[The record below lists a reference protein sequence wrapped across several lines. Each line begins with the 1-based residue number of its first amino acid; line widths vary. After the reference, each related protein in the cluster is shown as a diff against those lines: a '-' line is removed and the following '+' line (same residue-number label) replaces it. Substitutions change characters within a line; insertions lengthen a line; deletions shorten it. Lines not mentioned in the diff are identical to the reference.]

1 MSDSD
6 SELTRRRMLAGA
18 GVTGLTL
25 LGLQPGMAGG
35 EDPPARKPDDPVPP
49 GRQPKAR
56 ARDLGVTLDGTP
68 GPGNAITDVKGV
80 EVGHVTL
87 IDGDGRLVVG
97 KGPVRTGVTAILPR
111 GKKYDPV
118 FAGLFALNG
127 NGEMTG
133 SHWIEESGFLETPV
147 LITNTHSVGV
157 VRDAAVAWARD
168 HQFYEPHFKDLWF
181 TLPVVAETYDGF
193 LNDINGF
200 HVKPE
205 HAAAALNGANP
216 GPVAEGNV
224 GGGTGMI
231 CHGFKGGIGTASR
244 KTRAGHTVGVLL
256 QANHGSRPRLTVAGV
271 PVGREIAD
279 LLPERKG
286 PDAGGRDG
294 SIIVVVAT
302 DAPLLPHQLKRVAR
316 RVSLGVG
323 LVGGLGENGSGDIFL
338 AFSTA
343 NPGAARRGGVKDLT
357 MLSNDD
363 VNLVFEATVQATE
376 EAILN
381 ALAAAETMTGING
394 NTVHALP
401 HGRLREILKKY
412 NRLATRE

>member
-1 MSDSD
+1 MSDGD
-6 SELTRRRMLAGA
+6 SELTRRQMLAGA
-18 GVTGLTL
+18 GATGLTL
-25 LGLQPGMAGG
+25 LGLEAGMANGQ
-35 EDPPARKPDDPVPP
+35 EAPAKKPADPVPS
-49 GRQPKAR
+49 GRKQKPR
-56 ARDLGVTLDGTP
+56 ARDLGIPLDGAP
-68 GPGNAITDVKGV
+68 GPRNAITDVKGV
-80 EVGHVTL
+80 EVGHTTL
-87 IDGDGRLVVG
+87 IRGDGELVVG

-147 LITNTHSVGV
+147 LLTNTHSVGV
-157 VRDAAVAWARD
+157 VRDAVVAWARD
-168 HQFYEPHFKDLWF
+168 HKFYEPHFKDLWF

-205 HAAAALNGANP
+205 HATSALDGATA
-216 GPVAEGNV
+216 GAVAEGNV
-224 GGGTGMI
+224 GGGTGMK
-231 CHGFKGGIGTASR
+231 CHLFKGGIGTASR
-244 KTRAGHTVGVLL
+244 KTKTGHTVGVLL
-256 QANHGSRPRLTVAGV
+256 QANYGARSRLTVAGA
-271 PVGREIAD
+271 PVGGEIED
-279 LLPERKG
+279 LLPEMKG
-286 PDAGGRDG
+286 PKAKGREG

-316 RVSLGVG
+316 RVPLGVG
-323 LVGGLGENGSGDIFL
+323 LVGGLGENSSGDLFL

-343 NPGAARRGGVKDLT
+343 NPGAAKRGGVQDLT

-363 VNLVFEATVQATE
+363 IDPVFEATVQATE

-381 ALAAAETMTGING
+381 ALVAAETMTGIYG

-401 HGRLREILKKY
+401 HDRLREALKKY
-412 NRLATRE
+412 NRLAARE